1 MGTAERRQREK
12 GQRRRQIV
20 EAARALFRDRGY
32 EGSTMPDIA
41 AAAELAT
48 GTLYLYFPSKQA
60 LYAELLHEGYALL
73 ERRLRTAV
81 SRVAAPRA
89 RAEALVDAFLAFA
102 REHPDSFDILF
113 FILRE
118 HGRGVSELRRGED
131 FLRRLAAGQDACKQI
146 ATEVLGACLPDLPAG
161 EVTRRVE
168 AVWSM
173 LAGVVLYFRRDE
185 TEVFV
190 PTAQA
195 ARRVI
200 LDGALREV

>member
-12 GQRRRQIV
+12 GRRRRQIV
-20 EAARALFRDRGY
+20 DAARTLFRDQGY
-32 EGSTMPDIA
+32 EGTTMPAIA

-60 LYAELLHEGYALL
+60 LYAELLHEGYARL
-73 ERRLRTAV
+73 ERRLREAV
-81 SRVAAPRA
+81 AREEVPRA
-89 RAEALVDAFLAFA
+89 QAEALVNAFLAFA

-118 HGRGVSELRRGED
+118 HSRGVAELRRGED
-131 FLRRLAAGQDACKQI
+131 FLRRLSVGQDACKRI
-146 ATEVLGACLPDLPAG
+146 ATEVLGACLPNLPAD
-161 EVTRRVE
+161 EVARRVE

-185 TEVFV
+185 PEDFEPV
-190 PTAQA
+190 AA
-195 ARRVI
+195 SARRVI
-200 LDGALREV
+200 LDGALREG

>member
-1 MGTAERRQREK
+1 
-12 GQRRRQIV
+12 
-20 EAARALFRDRGY
+20 
-32 EGSTMPDIA
+32 MPSVA

-73 ERRLRTAV
+73 ERRLREAV
-81 SRVAAPRA
+81 ARESTPRA

-118 HGRGVSELRRGED
+118 HGRGIEELRQGED
-131 FLRRLAAGQDACKQI
+131 FLRRLAAGQDACKRI
-146 ATEVLGACLPDLPAG
+146 ATEVLGACLPDLPAD

-185 TEVFV
+185 AEVYE
-190 PTAQA
+190 PTADA

-200 LDGALREV
+200 LDGALLEG